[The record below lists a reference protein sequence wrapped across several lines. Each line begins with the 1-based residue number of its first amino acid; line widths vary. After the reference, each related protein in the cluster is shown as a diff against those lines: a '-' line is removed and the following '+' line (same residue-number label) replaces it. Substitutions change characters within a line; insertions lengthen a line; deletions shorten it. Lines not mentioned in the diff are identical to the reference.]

1 METSY
6 SIGRVLLLTYLFLMS
21 PYTSNLF
28 SNSLKSKIEDS
39 RMAQHLI
46 LLILIITLLVMFGNP
61 INLEVNKNEILNTVI
76 VGFVVYIFFI
86 LTTKL
91 NYMYNISIL
100 LILVI
105 YFLYESHKI
114 TEYKNVINDEN
125 INNEKKNEILSE
137 YDNINNYLLT
147 GILGITIFGT
157 VMYYNEKR
165 DKYGQMGG
173 GNQFTLEKF
182 WFN

>member
-1 METSY
+1 MTIEEY
-6 SIGRVLLLTYLFLMS
+6 IKLNNICMDCES
-21 PYTSNLF
+21 PPAKY
-28 SNSLKSKIEDS
+28 
-39 RMAQHLI
+39 
-46 LLILIITLLVMFGNP
+46 
-61 INLEVNKNEILNTVI
+61 
-76 VGFVVYIFFI
+76 
-86 LTTKL
+86 KL
-91 NYMYNISIL
+91 NYIYNISIL
-100 LILVI
+100 IILVI

-114 TEYKNVINDEN
+114 IEYKNVINDDN
-125 INNEKKNEILSE
+125 INDEKKNEILKD

-165 DKYGQMGG
+165 DKYSQMGG